1 MKIGGKGKGINEIA
15 VDSLCHQC
23 AEEMKVSYVMRNMER
38 AGARICGKCGKTTP
52 TMIYRFTLRGHEYD
66 RLGIEMVFED

>member
-1 MKIGGKGKGINEIA
+1 MKIGGKKKGINEIA
-15 VDSLCHQC
+15 VDSFCHQC

-52 TMIYRFTLRGHEYD
+52 TMIYRFTLLGHEYD
-66 RLGIEMVFED
+66 KRGIKMVFD